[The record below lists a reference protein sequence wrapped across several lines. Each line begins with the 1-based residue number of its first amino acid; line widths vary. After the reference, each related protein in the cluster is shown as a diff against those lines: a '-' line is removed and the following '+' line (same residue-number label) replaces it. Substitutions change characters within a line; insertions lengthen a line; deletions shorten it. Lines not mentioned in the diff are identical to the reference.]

1 MENYLVPNDV
11 YLLKW
16 SSIGRMGDHL
26 FSVKCEFIKY
36 FDDTYCTDD
45 IEYNGHG
52 APPRELIGSI
62 FNEAGERIIYDFDN
76 PLYPYS
82 NFNRAIHANNCNIG
96 LFKIISI
103 QKVLDYGRP
112 HPLSTSLFVNTN
124 LLTRAFIKDGSG
136 VMDRGT
142 LLWVDLDEVSEIIE
156 ANRILEDK
164 AVQSTRLPQDIQNE
178 LNDLLLLP
186 RRFGGKSRSSSRGGK
201 SKKSRGGKSNKSSR
215 IRKRTMRRRIK

>member
-1 MENYLVPNDV
+1 MQNYNDLVPNDV

-16 SSIGRMGDHL
+16 SAIGRMGDHV

-36 FDDTYCTDD
+36 FDDRYCDMYD
-45 IEYNGHG
+45 PEYNRYG
-52 APPRELIGSI
+52 APPRALIGSI

-82 NFNRAIHANNCNIG
+82 NFHHAMRVNHCNLG

-112 HPLSTSLFVNTN
+112 RPLNTSFFVNTN
-124 LLTRAFIKDGSG
+124 LLSRLFIKDGSG
-136 VMDRGT
+136 MDRDT
-142 LLWVDLDEVSEIIE
+142 LLWVDLNEVSEIIE
-156 ANRILEDK
+156 ANRILEEK
-164 AVQSTRLPQDIQNE
+164 AIQATGLPPDIQKRE
-178 LNDLLLLP
+178 ISEYLFP
-186 RRFGGKSRSSSRGGK
+186 IRFGGNKKSRVGKK
-201 SKKSRGGKSNKSSR
+201 SKKSRSRSRSR